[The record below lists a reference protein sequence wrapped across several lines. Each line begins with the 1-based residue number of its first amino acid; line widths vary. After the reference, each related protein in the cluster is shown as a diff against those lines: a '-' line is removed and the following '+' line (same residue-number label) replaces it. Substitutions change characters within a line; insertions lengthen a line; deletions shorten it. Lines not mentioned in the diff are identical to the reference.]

1 MARQGGGAT
10 AARPPV
16 PDPPSPSPSPA
27 PAAGNGTPGAEERAY
42 FASQAQL
49 VWRKFRRHKLALMA
63 IVVLGALYFVS
74 IFAEFCTPY
83 PALHRFKDFGE
94 APPTR
99 IRIVSPT
106 RGLSRP
112 FVFAAVRELDKA
124 TFKYQYIQQRDQ
136 EHVIRFFVRS
146 AEPFTLL
153 GFIPWNIRLFGIED
167 PSVPLFLF
175 GSDKL
180 GRDVFSRIFYA
191 GRISLFIGFG
201 GVFVSFILGVILGGI
216 SGYYGGVVD
225 EAIQRVI
232 EMLLSIPGIPL
243 WIALSAALPH
253 EWGILYIYFAITL
266 ILAVQGWTGLAR
278 VVRGK
283 LISLREEDFVMAA
296 QVAGA
301 KNGAIIR
308 RHLIPGFTSYLITHL
323 TLAIPGMIIGETALS
338 FLGLGIRP
346 PAVSWG
352 TLLQDAQ
359 SISAL
364 GLQPWLLIPGAFVLL
379 AVMMFNFVGDGLRDA
394 ADPYA
399 T

>member
-1 MARQGGGAT
+1 MASQAV
-10 AARPPV
+10 APV
-16 PDPPSPSPSPA
+16 AGSETPA
-27 PAAGNGTPGAEERAY
+27 DEERVF
-42 FASQAQL
+42 FASQRQL
-49 VWRKFRRHKLALMA
+49 VWRKFRRHKLAVAA
-63 IVVLGALYFVS
+63 IVVLGSLYFVS
-74 IFAEFCTPY
+74 IFAEFFTPY
-83 PALHRFKDFGE
+83 PALYRFKEFGE
-94 APPTR
+94 TPPTR
-99 IRIVSPT
+99 IRVVSPT
-106 RGLSRP
+106 RGLTRP
-112 FVFAAVRELDKA
+112 FVFATARELDKA
-124 TFKYQYIQQRDQ
+124 TFTYQYTDSDR
-136 EHVIRFFVRS
+136 ELVIRFFVRS
-146 AEPFTLL
+146 EEPFTLL
-153 GFIPWNIRLFGIED
+153 GFIPWNVRLFGIED
-167 PSVPLFLF
+167 PSVPLFIF
-175 GSDKL
+175 GSDRL

-201 GVFVSFILGVILGGI
+201 GVFVAFVLGIIFGGI

-225 EAIQRVI
+225 DAIQRII
-232 EMLLSIPGIPL
+232 EFLLSIPNIPL
-243 WIALSAALPH
+243 WIALSATLPH
-253 EWGILYIYFAITL
+253 DWGILKIYFAITI
-266 ILAVQGWTGLAR
+266 ILALQGWTGLAR

-296 QVAGA
+296 QVAAA
-301 KNGAIIR
+301 KSGAIIR
-308 RHLIPGFTSYLITHL
+308 RHLVPGFTSYLITHL

-364 GLQPWLLIPGAFVLL
+364 GLQPWLMIPGAFVLL

>member
-1 MARQGGGAT
+1 MTRV
-10 AARPPV
+10 RPP
-16 PDPPSPSPSPA
+16 A
-27 PAAGNGTPGAEERAY
+27 AEPAATFPATTAVSEETGAEERTY
-42 FASQAQL
+42 VASQAQL
-49 VWRKFRRHKLALMA
+49 VWRRFRRHKLALMA
-63 IVVLGALYFVS
+63 ILVLAALYLAS
-74 IFAEFCTPY
+74 IFAEFVTPY
-83 PALHRFKDFGE
+83 AALHRFKEYGE

-99 IRIVSPT
+99 IHFVSPT

-112 FVFAAVRELDKA
+112 FVFATARELDKA
-124 TFKYQYIQQRDQ
+124 TFKYRYIPQRDQ
-136 EHVIRFFVRS
+136 EHTIRFLVR
-146 AEPFTLL
+146 AEEPFHLL
-153 GFIPWNIRLFGIED
+153 GFIPWQVKLFGVD
-167 PSVPLFLF
+167 DASVPLFLF
-175 GSDKL
+175 GSDRL

-201 GVFVSFILGVILGGI
+201 GVFVAFVLGVILGGI
-216 SGYYGGVVD
+216 SGYYGGVADDV
-225 EAIQRVI
+225 IQRVI
-232 EMLLSIPGIPL
+232 DMLLSIPTIPL

-253 EWGILYIYFAITL
+253 DWGILKIYFAITL
-266 ILAVQGWTGLAR
+266 ILALLAWPGLAR

-296 QVAGA
+296 QVAA
-301 KNGAIIR
+301 ARNGAIIR

-323 TLAIPGMIIGETALS
+323 TLAIPAMIIGETALS

-364 GLQPWLLIPGAFVLL
+364 GLQPWLMIPGAFVLL
-379 AVMMFNFVGDGLRDA
+379 AVLMFNFIGDGLRDA

>member
-1 MARQGGGAT
+1 MAIEGGAT
-10 AARPPV
+10 AV
-16 PDPPSPSPSPA
+16 VNETPA
-27 PAAGNGTPGAEERAY
+27 VEERAY
-42 FASQAQL
+42 VASQAQL
-49 VWRKFRRHKLALMA
+49 VWRKFRRHKLALIA
-63 IVVLGALYFVS
+63 IVVLSALYIVS
-74 IFAEFCTPY
+74 IFAEFFTPY
-83 PALHRFKDFGE
+83 PVLHRFKEFGE

-99 IRIVSPT
+99 IHFVSPT

-112 FVFAAVRELDKA
+112 FVFATVRELDKV
-124 TFKYQYIQQRDQ
+124 TFKYHYTKQRDQ
-136 EHVIRFFVRS
+136 EYIIRFFVRGV
-146 AEPFTLL
+146 EPSTLL
-153 GFIPWNIRLFGIED
+153 GFIPWNVRLFGVED

-175 GSDKL
+175 GSDRL

-201 GVFVSFILGVILGGI
+201 GVFVSFVLGVILGGI

-225 EAIQRVI
+225 DAIQRVI

>member
-1 MARQGGGAT
+1 MTGARPPAPAEPAGTSSAAT
-10 AARPPV
+10 AASEV
-16 PDPPSPSPSPA
+16 
-27 PAAGNGTPGAEERAY
+27 TGAEERTY
-42 FASQAQL
+42 VASQAQL

-63 IVVLGALYFVS
+63 ILVLGALYFAS
-74 IFAEFCTPY
+74 IFAEFVTPY
-83 PALHRFKDFGE
+83 PALHRFKEYGE

-99 IRIVSPT
+99 IHFVSPT

-112 FVFAAVRELDKA
+112 FVLATARELDKA
-124 TFKYQYIQQRDQ
+124 TFKYRYIPQRDR
-136 EHVIRFFVRS
+136 EHVIRFFVR
-146 AEPFTLL
+146 AEEPLTLL
-153 GFIPWNIRLFGIED
+153 GFIPWQVKLFGVED

-175 GSDKL
+175 GSDRL

-225 EAIQRVI
+225 EAIQRII
-232 EMLLSIPGIPL
+232 EMLLSIPNIPL

-253 EWGILYIYFAITL
+253 DWGILKIYFAITL
-266 ILAVQGWTGLAR
+266 ILALQGWTGLAR

-296 QVAGA
+296 QVAAA

-308 RHLIPGFTSYLITHL
+308 RHLIPGVTSYLITHL

-364 GLQPWLLIPGAFVLL
+364 GLQPWLMIPGAFVLL
-379 AVMMFNFVGDGLRDA
+379 AVLMFNFIGDGLRDA

-399 T
+399 A